1 GSTTSA
7 VLKHRRRH
15 LFFGEHHAQIRIV
28 GRCFYI
34 KKLDPDHAPVGM
46 APDPPTINQSALKP
60 PAIHQGNCSLT
71 TLLQGRTSP
80 CRLCS

>member
-1 GSTTSA
+1 
-7 VLKHRRRH
+7 
-15 LFFGEHHAQIRIV
+15 RIV

-46 APDPPTINQSALKP
+46 ASDPPTINQSALKP

-71 TLLQGRTSP
+71 VGVCDHAILGSEHRHVA
-80 CRLCS
+80 R